1 MAPTAGCGVRAYAAL
16 AFAPISRRS
25 LAGVMV
31 ATLGGVLLAGAHF
44 TARGLIGDGWSSSG
58 HWADPGR

>member
-1 MAPTAGCGVRAYAAL
+1 VRAYAAL